1 LLNDLFLRI
10 FEMNAEK
17 RITINNMKEH
27 AVLRNK
33 MTEDESTE
41 EENSNEISSAIEW
54 EINQMKFIQKIMR
67 QVETNS
73 FLTPSLLLC
82 FKFYINKM
90 VLCMLN
96 KDSIKNYR
104 KDKEGHPKLLKVI
117 SDMESDI
124 LVKME
129 RLMVQIK

>member
-1 LLNDLFLRI
+1 
-10 FEMNAEK
+10 
-17 RITINNMKEH
+17 MKEH
-27 AVLRNK
+27 AILRNK
-33 MTEDESTE
+33 MAEEESTE
-41 EENSNEISSAIEW
+41 EETSNENASAIEW
-54 EINQMKFIQKIMR
+54 EINQMKFIQKIAR
-67 QVETNS
+67 QVEMNS

-117 SDMESDI
+117 SEMESDV

-129 RLMVQIK
+129 RVMIQIK